1 MSAVVS
7 PPPVSTIDLPYEGP
21 SAREARHWAR
31 GVLVLAEVVDDETI
45 DDVVRCFAEAV
56 SNSQVHTDPS
66 LDRKEITCRLVMT
79 MAEVVTIRG
88 EVIDAGSPDKR
99 PTARQVSPY
108 ADTGRGLSQVVKA
121 CADEWGYERTP
132 TGEGT
137 TWFIVRSRPG
147 PLQVAQRALITEPKL
162 SDRARASGPTALA
175 SDCAAGGGVEW

>member
-1 MSAVVS
+1 VSAVVS

-31 GVLVLAEVVDDETI
+31 GVLVLAEVVDDEAI
-45 DDVVRCFAEAV
+45 DNVVRCFAELV
-56 SNSQVHTDPS
+56 SNSQVHTGPS

-99 PTARQVSPY
+99 PTARQVGSY

-132 TGEGT
+132 GRRHGCMRSSRRHAAAPRRSHPFPESPKST
-137 TWFIVRSRPG
+137 TRPAPTLHG
-147 PLQVAQRALITEPKL
+147 QAL
-162 SDRARASGPTALA
+162 
-175 SDCAAGGGVEW
+175 